1 MTSIQE
7 LIPVLQISI
16 GPVILISGV
25 GLLLLSMTNR
35 LSRVIERA
43 RTLLAVS
50 ETVSGRVQKR
60 VLAQIDIL
68 WVQAR
73 LIRLSILMASTSLLC
88 AACLIIALFI
98 TALFKL
104 EDAWLISA
112 LFVTCLLSLIGS
124 LLAFITDINR
134 SLTAFKVELYDR

>member
-73 LIRLSILMASTSLLC
+73 LIRLSILMASTSLLS

>member
-7 LIPVLQISI
+7 LIPMLQIAI

-35 LSRVIERA
+35 LSRVIDRA
-43 RTLLAVS
+43 RTLLAMPES
-50 ETVSGRVQKR
+50 VSGRARKR

-73 LIRLSILMASTSLLC
+73 LIRLSILL
-88 AACLIIALFI
+88 AAISVLSAAVLIIVLFI
-98 TALFKL
+98 TALFNIQ
-104 EDAWLISA
+104 DAWLISI

-124 LLAFITDINR
+124 LIVFITDINR
-134 SLTAFKVELYDR
+134 SLAAFKVELYDR